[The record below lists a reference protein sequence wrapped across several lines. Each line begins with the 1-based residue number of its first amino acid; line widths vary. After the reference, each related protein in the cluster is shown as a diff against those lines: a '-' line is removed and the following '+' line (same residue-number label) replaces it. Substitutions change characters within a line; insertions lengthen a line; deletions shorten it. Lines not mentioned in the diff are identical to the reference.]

1 MFDLIARPFGY
12 VMRFCASLCFN
23 NYALALL
30 LFTIIVKLVLLPFGI
45 KQQKSQIK
53 MARLRPK
60 IAAIEKKYAGRKDR
74 PTMQKKQQ
82 EIMELQQREGVSAFG
97 GCLPLLI
104 QFPILIGLFNV
115 IRNPFTYLMGVSD
128 STIGRMMARAGLT
141 GTNATQINLISEIQG
156 ANGDTITAGLIDKG
170 EIPSFDLFGLDISL
184 TPIDVWGWLILIPI
198 LSGVFSYFTMRLSR
212 RFSGQAVAMGT
223 GDAQKSNVI
232 MDLLMPLISVYFSF
246 TYTAAL
252 GIYWIYQ
259 SVFGLV
265 QTIVLA
271 KVMPLP
277 KFSEEDLR
285 RAEKEMKVEEARKK
299 PVKIRSLHHID
310 DDDEDAAVALASGVS
325 SRYGDEDEA
334 PAAPAETKNTRIE
347 GAPLKDDFKQ
357 AKKKNK

>member
-128 STIGRMMARAGLT
+128 TTIGRMMLRAGLS
-141 GTNATQINLISEIQG
+141 GTDATQLNLVSKIEADASIG
-156 ANGDTITAGLIDKG
+156 AGLIDTNA
-170 EIPSFDLFGLDISL
+170 IPSFDLFGLDISL

-212 RFSGQAVAMGT
+212 RFSGQAVAMGS
-223 GDAQKSNVI
+223 DAQKSSII

-259 SVFGLV
+259 SVLGLA
-265 QTIVLA
+265 QTVILA
-271 KVMPLP
+271 KAMPLP
-277 KFSEEDLR
+277 KFSEEDLK

-310 DDDEDAAVALASGVS
+310 DDDEDTATALASGVS
-325 SRYGDEDEA
+325 SRYGDEDEE
-334 PAAPAETKNTRIE
+334 PAAPAEPKNTRIE
-347 GAPLKDDFKQ
+347 GAPLKDDFKKTN
-357 AKKKNK
+357 KKKK

>member
-30 LFTIIVKLVLLPFGI
+30 LFTIIVKFVLLPFGI

-82 EIMELQQREGVSAFG
+82 EIMELQQKEGVSAFG

-128 STIGRMMARAGLT
+128 TTIGRMMDRAQLVGSD
-141 GTNATQINLISEIQG
+141 ATQINLISAIQG
-156 ANGDTITAGLIDKG
+156 PNGDTITGGLIDKSA
-170 EIPSFDLFGLDISL
+170 IPSFDLFGLDISL

-212 RFSGQAVAMGT
+212 RFSGQTVAMGA
-223 GDAQKSNVI
+223 DAQKSSII

-252 GIYWIYQ
+252 GLYWIYQ
-259 SVFGLV
+259 SVLGLA
-265 QTIVLA
+265 QTVILA

-277 KFSEEDLR
+277 RFSEEDLK
-285 RAEKEMKVEEARKK
+285 RAEKDMKVEEALKK

-310 DDDEDAAVALASGVS
+310 DDDEDTATALASGVS
-325 SRYGDEDEA
+325 SRYGDED
-334 PAAPAETKNTRIE
+334 AEPIAQTEVKSTRIE
-347 GAPLKDDFKQ
+347 SAPLKDDSKKL
-357 AKKKNK
+357 KKKKK